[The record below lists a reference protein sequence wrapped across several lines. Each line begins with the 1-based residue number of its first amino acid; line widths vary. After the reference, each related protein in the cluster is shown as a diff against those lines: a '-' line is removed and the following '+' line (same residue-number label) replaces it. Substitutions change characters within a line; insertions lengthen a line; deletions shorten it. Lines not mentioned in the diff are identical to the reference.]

1 MAEQLRLGESEGVS
15 ASLRKKQQKHKK
27 HKKESKKKKRKLSSS
42 ASASEH
48 SSSEE
53 VWVERDVP
61 STTKGSGVPGPA
73 GPRQSWME
81 LPGVTE
87 LQRGAADPEEGAPKK
102 EEEEEGEGLL
112 QSIIHRSS
120 VRVKDVERKKKA
132 EEKEALM
139 CIDKPGAHPKE
150 LNPYWREGGRGLPGT
165 SLEEHQTNDQEGGS
179 VRDGGRERGNGVVG
193 DGGRSWLLK
202 SYKRALE
209 QSESEGRSFE
219 DIAQERWGSIEELH
233 SLLTKAGVDP
243 RNPHRALAELSN
255 PARQFRGRGEGGR
268 EHHRSGTSRDERYQ
282 DLSFNQP
289 RKGHSFHRPGDGTEQ
304 RTSKHFAGLSSE
316 PIGASQVNWRRPTSR
331 EVSTGKGQTDPDSTP
346 PTSTVS
352 LPNAVNTDATHRL
365 QAEQRPPSH
374 GARQANTHSEHRRVP
389 PTAPVEEDRGLKDE
403 TVTDT
408 QLNALGAKL
417 MKAELMGNATKVA
430 TLKRELERLRAL
442 KEKQEEAPRGGWVF
456 GNACTGIV
464 LSVAVTVRVVLLNAM
479 RMAHVRTYIHM

>member
-1 MAEQLRLGESEGVS
+1 M
-15 ASLRKKQQKHKK
+15 RKKQQKHKK

-42 ASASEH
+42 ASDSEH

-53 VWVERDVP
+53 VWVERDVS

-87 LQRGAADPEEGAPKK
+87 LQRCAADPEEGVPRK
-102 EEEEEGEGLL
+102 EEEEGEGLL

-165 SLEEHQTNDQEGGS
+165 SLKEYQTEDQEGGS

-289 RKGHSFHRPGDGTEQ
+289 RKGHSFHRPGDGMEQ
-304 RTSKHFAGLSSE
+304 RTSKHFAGLGSE

-331 EVSTGKGQTDPDSTP
+331 EVSTGKGQKDPDSTS

-352 LPNAVNTDATHRL
+352 LPNAVNTDAAH

-374 GARQANTHSEHRRVP
+374 GAHQANTHSEHRRVP
-389 PTAPVEEDRGLKDE
+389 PTAPVEEDRGLKEE

-417 MKAELMGNATKVA
+417 MKAELMGNMTKVA

-442 KEKQEEAPRGGWVF
+442 KEKQEEPPRGGWVF
-456 GNACTGIV
+456 DIACTGIV
-464 LSVAVTVRVVLLNAM
+464 FHVRSSDSACDVTQCYM
-479 RMAHVRTYIHM
+479 RMACTYVHTYIHSKLCTCTL